1 MTVRLSNQLL
11 MESQG
16 PISKLNVPELMPPDS
31 AIFAAARPNRRFGM
45 GKVIEFYIPLSYIPK
60 QRRWTRK
67 EDRGKVLEFAVRK
80 SA

>member
-1 MTVRLSNQLL
+1 
-11 MESQG
+11 
-16 PISKLNVPELMPPDS
+16 
-31 AIFAAARPNRRFGM
+31 M